1 MEHPLSSEENP
12 WQTLSRKAIYENP
25 WIALQEDQVL
35 NPKGGRGI
43 YGTVHFKNKAIGII
57 PLDAEQHT
65 WLVGQYRYP
74 LNLYSWEIPMGGGAL
89 AQDPLLSAQKELQEE
104 TGLTATRWELIAH
117 IHTSNSVTDEEGFVF
132 LAQELHQGATAFED
146 TEQLQIRR
154 LPFES
159 VFRMAL
165 EGQITDAISLVGIFK
180 LARMLGL

>member
-1 MEHPLSSEENP
+1 
-12 WQTLSRKAIYENP
+12 
-25 WIALQEDQVL
+25 
-35 NPKGGRGI
+35 
-43 YGTVHFKNKAIGII
+43 
-57 PLDAEQHT
+57 
-65 WLVGQYRYP
+65 
-74 LNLYSWEIPMGGGAL
+74 MGGGAL

-165 EGQITDAISLVGIFK
+165 EGQITDAISLIGIFK

>member
-1 MEHPLSSEENP
+1 MEEFSPEKNP
-12 WQTLSRKAIYENP
+12 WQILSRKAIYENP

-57 PLDAEQHT
+57 PLDEQQHT

-74 LNLYSWEIPMGGGAL
+74 LEEYSWEIPMGGGAL
-89 AQDPLLSAQKELQEE
+89 AQAPLLSAQKELQEE
-104 TGLTATRWELIAH
+104 TGLIASHWELIARV
-117 IHTSNSVTDEEGFVF
+117 HTSNSVTDEEGFVF
-132 LAQELHQGATAFED
+132 LAQGLRQGATAFDD

-154 LPFES
+154 LPFAE
-159 VFRMAL
+159 VLDMAL
-165 EGQITDAISLVGIFK
+165 QGQITDAISLVGIFK